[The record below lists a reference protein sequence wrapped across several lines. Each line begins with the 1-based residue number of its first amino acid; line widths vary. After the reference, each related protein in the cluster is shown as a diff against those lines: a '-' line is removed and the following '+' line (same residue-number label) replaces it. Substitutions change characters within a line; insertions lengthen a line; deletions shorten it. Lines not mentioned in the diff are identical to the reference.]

1 MKEIISF
8 QLGSAGN
15 SIGSLFWENVSL
27 EHGIDPTGRYHG
39 DSDYQLEYVNVYFNE
54 DEKNGKFIPRAI
66 LVDMDP
72 GTEYA
77 VKSKPYG
84 GSFFK
89 ADNFV
94 FGKASAG
101 SNWAK
106 GHYSEGS
113 EMVN

>member
-1 MKEIISF
+1 
-8 QLGSAGN
+8 
-15 SIGSLFWENVSL
+15 
-27 EHGIDPTGRYHG
+27 
-39 DSDYQLEYVNVYFNE
+39 
-54 DEKNGKFIPRAI
+54 
-66 LVDMDP
+66 MDP
-72 GTEYA
+72 GIEYA

-113 EMVN
+113 EMSSKSWIRLEKKLKYVIACMDFRLHIHLEAALVLAWEPILYLN